1 MTTYTGGVG
10 GAGGGVGRAV
20 GGGIGSGL
28 SGGML
33 GGISGGMFGNMFG
46 GGAAVTIQP
55 CSFTSFGRKSAAAG
69 RNTTFFNSGSK
80 TSLTKRSSGSIILA
94 DASAILPFCV
104 SNT

>member
-1 MTTYTGGVG
+1 MTTYTGGV
-10 GAGGGVGRAV
+10 GGGVGRAV

-55 CSFTSFGRKSAAAG
+55 CSFTLDVEWAR
-69 RNTTFFNSGSK
+69 
-80 TSLTKRSSGSIILA
+80 SIIDRLSQGLHLHRA
-94 DASAILPFCV
+94 PMW
-104 SNT
+104 